1 MTNYTN
7 NRHTFKMKRTFIL
20 AVAMVLAA
28 AGYAQKKPKINKAN
42 SARENGDLVEAKSI
56 IDEAI
61 KHEKTKDDGKTW
73 YYRGL
78 IYATLDTTTNE
89 QFSGLAENALEE
101 ATAAFAKASE
111 IDPEGKNYYV
121 SGEFGI
127 PVLME
132 QQISNY
138 YSHYYNKAVTAFQN
152 SEFQA
157 AVDAFENSYAIVPE
171 DTNSY
176 VNAAYAAH
184 NGELFDAAVRNYRLA
199 IDNGANSKDLYYNY
213 VNILATAMNDK
224 EKALEVIDEAL
235 VQFPADGPLSKQKVN
250 ILIEMGKID
259 EAKSNLEDAIKA
271 EPDNEN
277 LYFTLGVLYDELDN
291 MEKANDS
298 YKKAIEVN
306 PEHYESNFNY
316 GVNLINS
323 ANDIIKQSNNLGM
336 SKADQKKAKEL
347 EPIIQTKLKE
357 ALPQWEHIHK
367 IAPTDKT
374 AIETLAYIY
383 TQLKMYDKAEAMSE
397 KLDNL

>member
-1 MTNYTN
+1 
-7 NRHTFKMKRTFIL
+7 MKRTYIL
-20 AVAMVLAA
+20 AVAMVLAV

-56 IDEAI
+56 IDAAI
-61 KHEKTKDDGKTW
+61 EHEKTKDDGKTW

-78 IYATLDTTTNE
+78 IYATLDTTSNE
-89 QFSGLAENALEE
+89 QFSALAENALEE
-101 ATAAFAKASE
+101 ATEAFAKAEE

-152 SEFQA
+152 SEFEE
-157 AVDAFENSYAIVPE
+157 AVEAFENSYAIVPE

-184 NGELFDAAVRNYRLA
+184 NGELYDDAVRNYRLA
-199 IDNGANSKDLYYNY
+199 IDNGATSKDLYYNY
-213 VNILATAMNDK
+213 VNILATAMGEK

-235 VQFPADGPLSKQKVN
+235 EQFPADGPLSKNKVN
-250 ILIEMGKID
+250 ILIELGKID
-259 EAKSNLEDAIKA
+259 EAKGNLEDAIKS

-291 MEKANDS
+291 MEKANEA
-298 YKKAIEVN
+298 YKSAIEIN

-323 ANDIIKQSNNLGM
+323 ANEIIKESNNLGM

-347 EPIIQTKLKE
+347 EPVIQEKLKE

-383 TQLKMYDKAEAMSE
+383 TQLKMYDKAEEMSE